1 MENDDQNL
9 YECLNGVCLIVV
21 IFLNATLQNGK
32 QLNYDEDLLNTT
44 CAVCEIKLWRAVVLK
59 TWKGHGH
66 WIWRQLYLLS
76 TALCRSQWQCGLR
89 RGSAAAHRVRLWVRI
104 PSATWLFVDCEC
116 CVLWGRS
123 LCD

>member
-44 CAVCEIKLWRAVVLK
+44 CAVCEIKL
-59 TWKGHGH
+59 
-66 WIWRQLYLLS
+66 
-76 TALCRSQWQCGLR
+76 
-89 RGSAAAHRVRLWVRI
+89 
-104 PSATWLFVDCEC
+104 
-116 CVLWGRS
+116 
-123 LCD
+123 